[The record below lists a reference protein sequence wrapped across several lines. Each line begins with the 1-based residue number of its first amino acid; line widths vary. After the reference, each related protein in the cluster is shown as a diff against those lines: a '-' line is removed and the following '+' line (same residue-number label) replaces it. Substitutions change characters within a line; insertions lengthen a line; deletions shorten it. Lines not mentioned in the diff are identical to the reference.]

1 MTAATTIDLKRVLGQ
16 YLAAASDSDNYYLA
30 IGKSEPYQPGVGDTP
45 PVQQDSDVSS
55 ISYERKAR
63 ASLQS
68 FKRATGIGFVI
79 PRVDWVS
86 GTTYVAYDDNVTT
99 QPEKHY
105 VLNSNNELFMCLETS
120 RLPDGTTQASTQE
133 PTSALANNSTKSFR
147 LQETLGGNGT
157 GYLWRYIAP
166 LSLNDMNRYS
176 TADYIPVKRVSDV
189 VIPQDSDQ
197 LDLQLAS
204 AAGEILSLQIDSGGT
219 GYTSEP
225 VITISGNVPLGDSA
239 AFFVIRNSGV
249 ITSIMVDSDGSG
261 NPKHGRGYNNAI
273 ATITGGGGSGAVA
286 RVVMGP
292 KEGLNA
298 NPVSSMRSRDF
309 MITTNFDND
318 EGNSILAENDFRQA
332 LLIKDATVYNSS
344 QIFTGN
350 TANALT
356 RLDLSGGVASTD
368 FPEDATVTATNNS
381 KAKVVFY
388 DTTGPSIYI
397 HQDDETGYGPF
408 IGGQSITSNPGTG
421 QATLGATPTIDPDV
435 DIYSGEVLFI
445 HNNIAVA
452 RSSTQTEDVKLIIKF

>member
-16 YLAAASDSDNYYLA
+16 YLSAGSDSDNYYLA

-45 PVQQDSDVSS
+45 PVQQDSDISS
-55 ISYERKAR
+55 LAFERKAR

-68 FKRATGIGFVI
+68 FKRATGLGFVI
-79 PRVDWVS
+79 PRVNWVS

-99 QPEKHY
+99 QSEKHY

-147 LQETLGGNGT
+147 LAETVGGNGT

-166 LSLNDMNRYS
+166 LSLNDMNRFS
-176 TADYIPVKRVSDV
+176 TSQYIPVKRVSNV
-189 VIPQDSDQ
+189 VLPQDSDQ

-204 AAGEILSLQIDSGGT
+204 TPGEILSLQVDSGGL
-219 GYTSEP
+219 GYTTEP
-225 VITISGNVPLGDSA
+225 TITISGDVSPGDSA
-239 AFFVIRNSGV
+239 SFFAIRNAGV
-249 ITSIMVDSDGSG
+249 ITAIMVDSDGSG
-261 NPKHGRGYNNAI
+261 NPKHGSGYKNAI
-273 ATITGGGGSGAVA
+273 ATVSGGGGNGAKL

-292 KEGLNA
+292 RKGLNE
-298 NPVSSMRSRDF
+298 NPVVSMRSKDF
-309 MITTNFDND
+309 MLTANYDND
-318 EGNSILAENDFRQA
+318 EANTILAENDFRQV
-332 LLIKDATVYNSS
+332 LLIKDATNYNSS
-344 QIFTGN
+344 QLFTGN
-350 TANALT
+350 TGNALT

-368 FPEDATVTATNNS
+368 FPEDATVTAANNT

-388 DTTGPSIYI
+388 DATGPSIYI

-408 IGGQSITSNPGTG
+408 IGGQSITSDPGTG

-435 DIYSGEVLFI
+435 DIYSGDVIFI

-452 RSSTQTEDVKLIIKF
+452 RSATQTEDVKLIIKF